1 MIQFILVL
9 SIVILE
15 TAILVINIDDIK
27 VSSFDEFPHNPN
39 KLGIYLGYTLSVI
52 LLPFVSVASL
62 NVIKSVR
69 NIYRSLAV
77 KSLRFNSIEIAI
89 KYVNILITML
99 PLTLLLMVSGIIFRL
114 YVFTLFSLVPLI
126 FLGYVIAKPFV
137 DVYDHS
143 KNIENE
149 LKWFLILMI
158 VTESVRANIGFLIDK
173 LKRTRILSAITKELT
188 VINRDSL
195 LYLPSYID
203 SFIHRA
209 KYTPNSRLSNMF
221 TGYASRLRSGGDTVS
236 WLRSKLGEELTI
248 SEFSA
253 KLYSER
259 ISNIFGQIM
268 LALYALLPLVAIS
281 TYALNITT
289 VMLLNTAVTPLLVL
303 TMYTIRPKSLDI
315 FPMKHLFITLTVM
328 VLSSLLLYVFMGSIS
343 LAIGWI
349 LALILSHR
357 YRSILK
363 EISILEKDCIEIM
376 KLMVELRR
384 NGYDVAKAIEYII
397 STNTLNETTK
407 RKLRLALTMLRQG
420 VSLTETSMK
429 IPTHSFLFKFTL
441 FTLGLVHECGGG
453 DPEVFQAVYEYINK
467 ISILQNAVKKISTLF
482 DVFALVNTVLIVW
495 IWRTLIPLHTSLSYM
510 GIGSAFGIDINMLYL
525 LIYSSLLGYTMVS
538 STLRTGLPVIEFRS
552 IAFLAIGT
560 LLPLLL

>member
-9 SIVILE
+9 FIVILE
-15 TAILVINIDDIK
+15 TVILVININDVK
-27 VSSFDEFPHNPN
+27 VSSFYEFLHNPN
-39 KLGIYLGYTLSVI
+39 KLGIYLGYILSVI

-62 NVIKSVR
+62 NVIKSIR
-69 NIYRSLAV
+69 DIYRSLAV
-77 KSLRFNSIEIAI
+77 KSLRFNSIEVAI
-89 KYVNILITML
+89 KYMNILITML
-99 PLTLLLMVSGIIFRL
+99 PLALLLMVTGIIFRL
-114 YVFTLFSLVPLI
+114 YIFTLFSLVPLI
-126 FLGYVIAKPFV
+126 FLGYIIVKPFA
-137 DVYDHS
+137 DVYEHS

-173 LKRTRILSAITKELT
+173 LKRTPILSAITKELI
-188 VINRDSL
+188 VVNRDYL

-209 KYTPNSRLSNMF
+209 RHTPNSRLSSIF
-221 TGYASRLRSGGDTVS
+221 TGYASRLRSGGDIVS

-281 TYALNITT
+281 TYALNITA
-289 VMLLNTAVTPLLVL
+289 VILLNTVATPLLVFI
-303 TMYTIRPKSLDI
+303 MYTIRPKSLDV

-328 VLSSLLLYVFMGSIS
+328 VLSSLLLYAFIGSTS
-343 LAIGWI
+343 LAIGWV
-349 LALILSHR
+349 LALILSHK

-397 STNTLNETTK
+397 STNTINETTK
-407 RKLRLALTMLRQG
+407 RKLRLALTMLHQG

-453 DPEVFQAVYEYINK
+453 DPEVFQVVYEYMNR
-467 ISILQNAVKKISTLF
+467 ISTLQNTIKKISTLF
-482 DVFALVNTVLIVW
+482 DIFALVNTVLIVW
-495 IWRTLIPLHTSLSYM
+495 IWKTLMPLHASLSYM
-510 GIGSAFGIDINMLYL
+510 GIGSVFGVDINMLYL

-538 STLRTGLPVIEFRS
+538 STLRIGLPITEFRS